1 MATQI
6 APGRKDWLWRGDGA
20 QSYTLSG
27 FFEPVAFALG
37 ITGASQLANALR
49 HFKILVLS

>member
-1 MATQI
+1 MMA
-6 APGRKDWLWRGDGA
+6 RRDGA
-20 QSYTLSG
+20 QSYALSG

-37 ITGASQLANALR
+37 ITGATQLAKALR